1 MRNRKV
7 QKELKQQGYY
17 SKFGK
22 DAPERTMITEE
33 RLNRNTEWGISDPTP
48 RIAVNRMIAEQRAM
62 VSAARARVKAKS
74 ETTTA

>member
-17 SKFGK
+17 DKFSK
-22 DAPERTMITEE
+22 DAPEHKMITEE

-48 RIAVNRMIAEQRAM
+48 RIAVDRMIAEQRAM
-62 VSAARARVKAKS
+62 VRAARARVKAKS

>member
-22 DAPERTMITEE
+22 GAPERTMITEE
-33 RLNRNTEWGISDPTP
+33 RLNRNTEWGICGKRNGCGHAQSSGYDP
-48 RIAVNRMIAEQRAM
+48 
-62 VSAARARVKAKS
+62 
-74 ETTTA
+74 

>member
-22 DAPERTMITEE
+22 GAPERTMITEE

-48 RIAVNRMIAEQRAM
+48 KLAVDRMIAEQRTM
-62 VSAARARVKAKS
+62 VRAARARVKAKIQ
-74 ETTTA
+74 TTTA